1 MPEDPQM
8 AKAVIPAGDRDDWA
22 PRGGE
27 GGRAGEEPD
36 LLQEESPLNAEE
48 ATILVLHFL
57 RRMRWQIVSPRKAVL
72 NEENIYVVDVDL
84 KDAAATVHI
93 NAETREI
100 LEYTI
105 EHRPKEV
112 KPLPISPRRIALG
125 LGAVLVLVA
134 AVWFHNFLIVFARDI
149 VETVPPDYFL
159 IGGVVLLVAIIRV
172 WWRRRAE

>member
-1 MPEDPQM
+1 M
-8 AKAVIPAGDRDDWA
+8 AQAVISARDRDDWA
-22 PRGGE
+22 PRGEG
-27 GGRAGEEPD
+27 GGRAGGEPD
-36 LLQEESPLNAEE
+36 LLQEEPPLNAEE

-57 RRMRWQIVSPRKAVL
+57 RRMRKQIVTPRKAVL
-72 NEENIYVVDVDL
+72 NDENVYVVDVDL
-84 KDAAATVHI
+84 KDATATVHI

-134 AVWFHNFLIVFARDI
+134 AVWFHNFLIVFAGDI

-159 IGGVVLLVAIIRV
+159 IGGVVLLVAIIVV
-172 WWRRRAE
+172 WWRRREE

>member
-1 MPEDPQM
+1 M
-8 AKAVIPAGDRDDWA
+8 AQAVIPTGDQDDRA
-22 PRGGE
+22 PIWGDD
-27 GGRAGEEPD
+27 GRAGEDPQ
-36 LLQEESPLNAEE
+36 LLQEEPPLNAEE

-57 RRMRWQIVSPRKAVL
+57 RRMRKQIITPRKAVL
-72 NEENIYVVDVDL
+72 NDENVYVVDVDL

-134 AVWFHNFLIVFARDI
+134 AVWFHNFLIVFASDL

-159 IGGVVLLVAIIRV
+159 IGGVMLIVAIIIV